1 MPSPLKNRIALVTG
15 GTGALG
21 RAVVKRLASDGA
33 FVHVPWIVEREV
45 AELKSYLGKLA
56 SKVTLHSA
64 DVTDEASV
72 RALFR
77 QIAERSKRLDILA
90 NICGGFAYAAL
101 EETDAATWKRM
112 LDMNATSAFLCCRA
126 ASPLMKKSG
135 GGRIVNV
142 AAGPALNR
150 GAAMMSAYAASK
162 AAVLNLT
169 YSLSEELRP
178 AKITVNA
185 IVPTIIDTPAN
196 RSAMPKADT
205 SAWLKP
211 EEIAE
216 VIGFLASDA
225 ARIVT
230 GTAVALNKG

>member
-1 MPSPLKNRIALVTG
+1 MPLPFKNRVALVTG

-21 RAVVKRLASDGA
+21 RAVVRRLAEGGA
-33 FVHVPWIVEREV
+33 KVHVPWIVEKEV
-45 AELKSYLGKLA
+45 AELKRGLGRLGA
-56 SKVTLHSA
+56 RVTLHAA

-77 QIAERSKRLDILA
+77 SVTERSGRLDILA
-90 NICGGFAYAAL
+90 NICGGFAYAGL
-101 EETDAATWKRM
+101 EETDFATWTRM
-112 LDMNATSAFLCCRA
+112 LNMNATSAFLCCRA
-126 ASPLMKKSG
+126 AVAPMKAK

-169 YSLSEELRP
+169 YSLAEELKP
-178 AKITVNA
+178 AKIGVNA

-196 RSAMPKADT
+196 RAAMPKADT

-211 EEIAE
+211 AEIAE
-216 VIGFLASDA
+216 VIAFLASDA

-230 GTAVALNKG
+230 GTAVALGK